1 MFLRSALER
10 RAGNNS
16 DSSVFYKK
24 DKKVFLKR
32 QVALKR
38 RRNTFWVVKNMF
50 EKCENERR
58 VIFKAMFKR

>member
-38 RRNTFWVVKNMF
+38 RRNTFWVVKN
-50 EKCENERR
+50 KCENERR